1 MSIHSEN
8 VLRADWRYYG
18 VARASA
24 TQARRF
30 LALSGAPHLG
40 ARRDLRGSATAAVS
54 SLFPAVVSP
63 PMGSSG
69 SKKTRKGAPRQH
81 LAKVGTPAENNHTR
95 HAAERD
101 VAGNFGVRGKGWLYW
116 GAVGVLVLI
125 VVGSLLGW
133 IFWF

>member
-1 MSIHSEN
+1 MSIRPET

-18 VARASA
+18 LAQPAAS
-24 TQARRF
+24 RSGRF
-30 LALSGAPHLG
+30 LGPEHPL
-40 ARRDLRGSATAAVS
+40 
-54 SLFPAVVSP
+54 VSP

-69 SKKTRKGAPRQH
+69 SKKTRKGSPRQH
-81 LAKVGTPAENNHTR
+81 LAKVGTPAENRHTQ

-101 VAGNFGVRGKGWLYW
+101 VVGNFGVQRKGWLYW

-125 VVGSLLGW
+125 VVVSLLGW

>member
-1 MSIHSEN
+1 MSIHREK

-18 VARASA
+18 LPFPSAS
-24 TQARRF
+24 RSGRF
-30 LALSGAPHLG
+30 LVACGLL
-40 ARRDLRGSATAAVS
+40 
-54 SLFPAVVSP
+54 SP

-69 SKKTRKGAPRQH
+69 SKKTRKGSSRQH
-81 LAKVGTPAENNHTR
+81 LAKVGTPAANSHTT

-116 GAVGVLVLI
+116 GAVAVLVLI
-125 VVGSLLGW
+125 VVVSLLSW